1 MAIRVGINGFG
12 RIGRLVLRAGF
23 DREELEFVAVN
34 DVADA
39 ETLAY
44 LLQFDSVHGLSD
56 FDVEQTDE
64 GFSLDGHDIA
74 VFDKKVPSE
83 IPWRDLGVQMVIEAS
98 GHFEKREEA
107 AAHLAAGA
115 SKVVITAPAH
125 GADATFVY
133 GVNDDSY
140 DPGRHHV
147 VSTASCTT
155 NALAIV
161 TRVLHDSFGIN
172 KAFALAVHAYTN
184 SQALLDSP
192 KGKGHLR
199 RARAAALNLVPTST
213 GAAKTIDEVVPE
225 VKGRLAV
232 MAIRTPHPDGS
243 ILDFTALLD
252 QEVDADAVND
262 AFYDASETERLQEVL
277 LVSNDPL
284 VSTDIVG
291 VSFTTIIDAES
302 TMAMG
307 NMAKVLAWYDNEW
320 GYSMR
325 VVDMAAK
332 MAGIMMGG

>member
-34 DVADA
+34 DVADT

-56 FDVEQTDE
+56 FDVEMIDN
-64 GFSLDGHDIA
+64 GFSIDGHDIA
-74 VFDKKVPSE
+74 VFDKRVPSE
-83 IPWRDLGVQMVIEAS
+83 IPWRDLDVQMVIDAS
-98 GHFEKREEA
+98 GHFTKREEA

-115 SKVVITAPAH
+115 SKVLITAPAH

-184 SQALLDSP
+184 SQALLDQP
-192 KGKGHLR
+192 VGKLR

-225 VKGRLAV
+225 VKGRLSA
-232 MAIRTPHPDGS
+232 MAIRTPNPDGS

-291 VSFTTIIDAES
+291 VSFTAIVDSES
-302 TMAMG
+302 TQAMG
-307 NMAKVLAWYDNEW
+307 NMAKVLTWYDNEW

>member
-12 RIGRLVLRAGF
+12 RIGRLVLRGGF
-23 DREELEFVAVN
+23 DREELKFVAVN
-34 DVADA
+34 DIADT

-56 FDVEQTDE
+56 FDVAPTDE
-64 GFSLDGHDIA
+64 GFSVDGRDLA
-74 VFDKKVPSE
+74 VFNKQAPSD
-83 IPWRDLGVQMVIEAS
+83 IPWRDLGVQLVIEAS
-98 GHFEKREEA
+98 GHFTKREEA
-107 AAHLAAGA
+107 AGHLAAGA

-133 GVNDDSY
+133 GINDDAY

-161 TRVLHDSFGIN
+161 TRVLHDSFGID

-184 SQALLDSP
+184 SQALLDQP
-192 KGKGHLR
+192 VGKLR
-199 RARAAALNLVPTST
+199 RARAAALNLVPTTT
-213 GAAKTIDEVVPE
+213 GAARTIDEVVPE
-225 VKGRLAV
+225 VKGRLSA
-232 MAIRTPHPDGS
+232 MAIRTPNPDGS
-243 ILDFTALLD
+243 LLDVTALLQ
-252 QEVDADAVND
+252 QEVDADAVNE

-291 VSFTTIIDAES
+291 VSFTAIVDAES
-302 TMAMG
+302 TQAMG
-307 NMAKVLAWYDNEW
+307 NMAKVLTWYDNEW

-332 MAGIMMGG
+332 MAGIMLGS

>member
-1 MAIRVGINGFG
+1 MPIRVGINGFG
-12 RIGRLVLRAGF
+12 RIGRLVLRAGY
-23 DREELEFVAVN
+23 DRDELEFVAVN

-56 FDVEQTDE
+56 FDVEPIDR
-64 GFSLDGHDIA
+64 GFSIDGSDIA
-74 VFDKKVPSE
+74 MFDKTLPSE
-83 IPWRDLGVQMVIEAS
+83 IPWKDLGVQLVIEAS
-98 GHFEKREEA
+98 GHFTKRDDA

-115 SKVVITAPAH
+115 GKVIITAPAK

-133 GVNDDSY
+133 GVNDDAY

-155 NALAIV
+155 NTLAV
-161 TRVLHDSFGIN
+161 VASVLHDSFTIERG
-172 KAFALAVHAYTN
+172 FALAVHAYTN
-184 SQALLDSP
+184 SQALLDQP
-192 KGKGHLR
+192 LGKLR
-199 RARAAALNLVPTST
+199 RSRAAALNLVPTST
-213 GAAKTIDEVVPE
+213 GAARTIDDVLPAL
-225 VKGRLAV
+225 KGRMDAV
-232 MAIRTPHPDGS
+232 AIRTPNPAGS
-243 ILDFTALLD
+243 ILDLTVQLG
-252 QEVDADAVND
+252 QEVDADAVNE
-262 AFYDASETERLQEVL
+262 AFENASETERLQDVL

-291 VSFTTIIDAES
+291 VSFTAIVDEES
-302 TMAMG
+302 TLAMG

-332 MAGIMMGG
+332 MAEIMMGG